1 MKVGA
6 REDAS
11 GFLSGTL
18 PEVAARLSLMQSDVI
33 YLLPFFEPG
42 FGDLHSGK
50 DVRKGTLGSVY
61 AVRDFFRIDPALVG
75 DPNEADLE
83 NFVSGGLIDG
93 FDLSDLLGGRKRE
106 RVRVPSDLLRF
117 GSHKALIDWVGEAE
131 WVQII
136 GRAQLRALTREAHRL
151 GKRVTF
157 DLVLQQT
164 SRDCALIRQH
174 PDWYD
179 RDESGVPKINQIAW
193 LVYSDVALL
202 NLPFNRT
209 LQDYLSSVAPFWIRR
224 CDFDGVR
231 IDASQTIDRPFLKQ
245 IKNRIN
251 AVKEDA
257 LVLGD
262 TLCPLEDA
270 VDVPV
275 DIVYALLVDFHRD
288 VDCAA
293 PYIEFLEETYSAY
306 APGTVV
312 LAYFENHD
320 SPRASRIWRE
330 RFDDRLNTDTGLCTF
345 WQEVT
350 GDEAPA
356 TRMAYLKNL
365 QASIINATAGC
376 AGQTLFSFGTEW
388 GSEWGEEQETDFEN
402 PTLIDDNRMKAAP
415 GSDLVLAY
423 GDLKRF
429 VGETRLLRTG
439 RIYFHRNEF
448 TGGEAEDRILAYVRS
463 RGKEAL
469 IVVHN
474 LDPQWTREVTVDLVA
489 GAGLSGKIEA
499 ERVFDSY
506 DRLVATS
513 AGETKVEGSMLKVRV
528 APLQSV
534 MIAVREEEI
543 VGS

>member
-1 MKVGA
+1 M
-6 REDAS
+6 
-11 GFLSGTL
+11 
-18 PEVAARLSLMQSDVI
+18 
-33 YLLPFFEPG
+33 
-42 FGDLHSGK
+42 
-50 DVRKGTLGSVY
+50 
-61 AVRDFFRIDPALVG
+61 
-75 DPNEADLE
+75 
-83 NFVSGGLIDG
+83 
-93 FDLSDLLGGRKRE
+93 
-106 RVRVPSDLLRF
+106 
-117 GSHKALIDWVGEAE
+117 
-131 WVQII
+131 
-136 GRAQLRALTREAHRL
+136 
-151 GKRVTF
+151 
-157 DLVLQQT
+157 
-164 SRDCALIRQH
+164 
-174 PDWYD
+174 
-179 RDESGVPKINQIAW
+179 
-193 LVYSDVALL
+193 
-202 NLPFNRT
+202 
-209 LQDYLSSVAPFWIRR
+209 
-224 CDFDGVR
+224 
-231 IDASQTIDRPFLKQ
+231 
-245 IKNRIN
+245 
-251 AVKEDA
+251 
-257 LVLGD
+257 
-262 TLCPLEDA
+262 
-270 VDVPV
+270 
-275 DIVYALLVDFHRD
+275 
-288 VDCAA
+288 
-293 PYIEFLEETYSAY
+293 
-306 APGTVV
+306 
-312 LAYFENHD
+312 
-320 SPRASRIWRE
+320 
-330 RFDDRLNTDTGLCTF
+330 NTDTGLCTF

-365 QASIINATAGC
+365 QASIINATVGC

-506 DRLVATS
+506 DRLVAAS